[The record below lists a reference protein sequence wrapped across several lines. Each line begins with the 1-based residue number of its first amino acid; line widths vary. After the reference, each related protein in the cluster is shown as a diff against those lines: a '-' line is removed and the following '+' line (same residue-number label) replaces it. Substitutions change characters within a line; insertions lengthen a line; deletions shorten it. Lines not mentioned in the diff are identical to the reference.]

1 MAGPTTADRERA
13 RPARPRPAPG
23 RPPRPRLSRRGVLA
37 LLVAVV
43 LLLAGGVYLVY
54 ASAWLTVRRVEV
66 SGTRVLTPDQV
77 RTAAA
82 VRIGTPLVSVDTR
95 TVADRLRS
103 RLLRIASVDVE
114 RSWPDSIALKVTERT
129 PKAVLKKDGRFQEL
143 DADGVRFATDP
154 TPPSGVPIVE
164 LAGDA
169 ASSGQSQSPS
179 NRYFGTDRLLRA
191 AVQVAMVL
199 PESVQKQT
207 QAIQVRSF
215 DAISLEL
222 TGGRSALWG
231 SSERGAQKA
240 AALAALMKAA
250 GGATHYDVSAPT
262 APASSGS

>member
-1 MAGPTTADRERA
+1 MAGSTTANRERA
-13 RPARPRPAPG
+13 RPVRPRPSPG
-23 RPPRPRLSRRGVLA
+23 RPPRLRLSRRGVLA

-43 LLLAGGVYLVY
+43 LLLAGGTYLVY
-54 ASAWLTVRRVEV
+54 GSPWLRVRQVEV

-77 RTAAA
+77 RAAAA

-95 TVADRLRS
+95 AVADRLRS
-103 RLLRIASVDVE
+103 GLLRIASVDVE

-129 PKAVLKKDGRFQEL
+129 PKAVLKKDGKFQEL
-143 DADGVRFATDP
+143 DAGGVRFAVDS
-154 TPPSGVPIVE
+154 TPPSGVPFVE

-169 ASSGQSQSPS
+169 ASTDQNQSPS
-179 NRYFGTDRLLRA
+179 NRYFGTDRLLHA
-191 AVQVAMVL
+191 AAQVAMDL

-222 TGGRSALWG
+222 TGGRSVLWG
-231 SSERGAQKA
+231 SAERGAQKA
-240 AALAALMKAA
+240 AALAALMKAQ
-250 GGATHYDVSAPT
+250 GSATHYDVSAPT